1 MSKLFKKKSR
11 IIFTFE
17 EAETGFYMN
26 VKKEGSLYDDHIF
39 AIKQFIENMI
49 KKAENGKNKRK

>member
-1 MSKLFKKKSR
+1 MFNLFKKKSR

-26 VKKEGSLYDDHIF
+26 VKKEGNIYDDHVF
-39 AIKQFIENMI
+39 AIKQFIENSI
-49 KKAENGKNKRK
+49 KKAEDGKNKRK